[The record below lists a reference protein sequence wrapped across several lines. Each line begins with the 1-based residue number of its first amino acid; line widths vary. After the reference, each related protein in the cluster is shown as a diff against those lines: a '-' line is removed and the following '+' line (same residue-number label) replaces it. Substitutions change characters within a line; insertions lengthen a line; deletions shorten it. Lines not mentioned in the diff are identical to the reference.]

1 MDKKYI
7 DSEVLLENVDMIFE
21 TLKKVDSRLETVQN
35 KIIYLNKVYMKIEL
49 NKSFSRQQNN
59 SYLRLQIVLINNEKI
74 YLKKV
79 KVLQNY

>member
-59 SYLRLQIVLINNEKI
+59 SYLRLQIVLINNEKM
-74 YLKKV
+74 YL
-79 KVLQNY
+79 